1 LRLYPVHLAMK
12 DTNGL
17 YKDKY
22 RINSARRSGYD
33 YSQAGGYFITI
44 CTKSREHSF
53 GNIQLATDAL
63 TNAYLIDN
71 ELAVQAWNC
80 WQAIPQHFPF
90 VESDAFVVMPDHVH
104 GVLFINR
111 PGDYPKRSET
121 HFGPRSD
128 NLASII
134 RGFKVGVKAWSTRQG
149 INFNWQ
155 PRYYDRIIRNELELE
170 KIRTYIQD
178 NPNRWEAEQQNE
190 LSLFR

>member
-1 LRLYPVHLAMK
+1 MRLYTAMK

-17 YKDKY
+17 YNERY
-22 RINSARRSGYD
+22 RINSARRAGYD

-44 CTKSREHSF
+44 CTKNREHSF
-53 GNIQLATDAL
+53 GKIYPATDAV
-63 TNAYLIDN
+63 TDAYLIGN

-80 WQAIPQHFPF
+80 WQEIPQHFPF
-90 VESDAFVVMPDHVH
+90 VEPDVFVVMPDHVH
-104 GVLFINR
+104 GILFINR
-111 PGDYPKRSET
+111 PADYLERPET
-121 HFGPRSD
+121 HFGPQSD

-134 RGFKVGVKAWSTRQG
+134 RGFKVGVKAWATRQG
-149 INFNWQ
+149 ITFNWQ

-170 KIRTYIQD
+170 KIRAYIQG

>member
-1 LRLYPVHLAMK
+1 MK

-17 YKDKY
+17 YNARY
-22 RINSARRSGYD
+22 RINSARRMGYD

-44 CTKSREHSF
+44 CTKNREHSF
-53 GNIQLATDAL
+53 GEIHPATDAL
-63 TNAYLIDN
+63 TDAYLIGN
-71 ELAVQAWNC
+71 ELAVRTWNC
-80 WQAIPQHFPF
+80 WQEIPQHFPF
-90 VESDAFVVMPDHVH
+90 VEPDAFVVMPDHVH
-104 GVLFINR
+104 GILFINR
-111 PGDYPKRSET
+111 TADYAERPET
-121 HFGPRSD
+121 RFGPQSD

-134 RGFKVGVKAWSTRQG
+134 RGFKAWATRQG

-170 KIRTYIQD
+170 KIRDYIQG

>member
-1 LRLYPVHLAMK
+1 MK

-44 CTKSREHSF
+44 CAKSREHSF

-63 TNAYLIDN
+63 TNAYLIGN

-111 PGDYPKRSET
+111 PADYPKRSET